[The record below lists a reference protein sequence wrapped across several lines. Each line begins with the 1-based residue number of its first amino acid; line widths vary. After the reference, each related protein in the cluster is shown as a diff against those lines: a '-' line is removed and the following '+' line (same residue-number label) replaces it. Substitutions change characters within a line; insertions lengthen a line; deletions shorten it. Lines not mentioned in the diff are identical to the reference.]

1 MNPVRD
7 NRALTRSALCLAVA
21 SIVQALRVILPLP
34 PIASMLLIGTVVNLC
49 LCFAVWGSGIL
60 YAGIICLL
68 LPLFAFLQGHLPLL
82 PMVAVVFLGN
92 PGFLPCCAAAETVEA
107 LCVCAIAESS
117 DTVVL
122 HGHHLQSAPRTLA
135 GKEPVADI
143 HGYSPVD
150 DGSAGCDSGCAF
162 METAASK
169 WDCLSVKNSLTN

>member
-92 PGFLPCCAAAETVEA
+92 LVFCLVVQQQKRWKHYVFAPLLKAVTLWSCTGIICNLLHVPWQAKNLLQISMGIPQWTTALLGVTVAA
-107 LCVCAIAESS
+107 LLWKR
-117 DTVVL
+117 L
-122 HGHHLQSAPRTLA
+122 HQNGI
-135 GKEPVADI
+135 V
-143 HGYSPVD
+143 
-150 DGSAGCDSGCAF
+150 
-162 METAASK
+162 
-169 WDCLSVKNSLTN
+169 